1 MKDND
6 NSVQL
11 STLLKGSTP
20 QYVMS
25 EVKRIFQFSYPA
37 SLFSR
42 VLGNFKN
49 VVSLFD
55 GKFQGYQGCN
65 TEYHNLGH
73 SLDALLASMRLI
85 DGYNLSEGKMNEKL
99 TVDLLLA
106 ALFHDTG
113 YIQEDWDKNGTGAKY
128 TKSHVERS
136 IEFIRNNSGKLM
148 IDKSEED
155 IIAHII
161 SCTGLQMRWVDISFS
176 SKQEE
181 IAGAILGASDLL
193 GQMAD
198 RLYLEKLLFL
208 YNEFKEAGIQ
218 GYETEFDII
227 RKTAAFYAV
236 TAERLKKDLLS
247 VHELA
252 RVHFRERFG
261 IDRNLYME
269 AIEKHMDYLK
279 KIIDDGSS
287 NFRSKLKRKS
297 SYTSAVEAS
306 VH

>member
-99 TVDLLLA
+99 AVDLLLA

-136 IEFIRNNSGKLM
+136 IEFIRNNRGKLM
-148 IDKSEED
+148 MDKSEED

-193 GQMAD
+193 GQM
-198 RLYLEKLLFL
+198 
-208 YNEFKEAGIQ
+208 
-218 GYETEFDII
+218 
-227 RKTAAFYAV
+227 
-236 TAERLKKDLLS
+236 
-247 VHELA
+247 
-252 RVHFRERFG
+252 
-261 IDRNLYME
+261 
-269 AIEKHMDYLK
+269 
-279 KIIDDGSS
+279 
-287 NFRSKLKRKS
+287 
-297 SYTSAVEAS
+297 
-306 VH
+306 